1 MHATHSACHSSSLD
15 WRSTLC
21 AGDIVAYRFPHERDG
36 DEPPKVRPTLVL
48 SIHVEN
54 GQRAATLAYGTSSGR
69 PRAPH
74 LLVPVADP
82 DEMACASLRKPTVF
96 DAARRL
102 RVPLDDPAFETHPV
116 LNTAVIGQL
125 TGAAAAR
132 LALVQRQV
140 TRGSDRRMPWGRA
153 RPSGTPDPSLHRRNR
168 PLLSCRPA
176 GRQGLTHQS
185 GR

>member
-1 MHATHSACHSSSLD
+1 MHSPQPACQTSHPD
-15 WRSTLC
+15 WRSRLC

-48 SIHVEN
+48 AIHVEN
-54 GQRAATLAYGTSSGR
+54 GQRIATLAYGTSSGR
-69 PRAPH
+69 PRAPRR
-74 LLVPVADP
+74 LVPVTDP
-82 DEMACASLRKPTVF
+82 DELACASLRKPTVF

-102 RVPLDDPAFETHPV
+102 RVPLDDPAFEPHPV

-140 TRGSDRRMPWGRA
+140 TRGSDRRLPWGRA
-153 RPSGTPDPSLHRRNR
+153 RPSCTPAPIKHRRNR
-168 PLLSCRPA
+168 PLLSCKPPDR
-176 GRQGLTHQS
+176 RDINTQS
-185 GR
+185 GG